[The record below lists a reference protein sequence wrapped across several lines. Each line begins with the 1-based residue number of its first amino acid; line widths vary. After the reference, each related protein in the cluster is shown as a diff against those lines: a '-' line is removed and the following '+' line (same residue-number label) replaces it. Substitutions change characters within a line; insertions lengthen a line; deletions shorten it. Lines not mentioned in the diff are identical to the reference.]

1 MENCNKEDKSPK
13 QISHAQAWESMEK
26 FLKRINSK
34 DKTAERMGKASI
46 HFTKK

>member
-1 MENCNKEDKSPK
+1 MKKCNKEDKSQQ
-13 QISHAQAWESMEK
+13 QISHSQAWESMEK
-26 FLKRINSK
+26 FLKLINSN